1 MRCAHCAGYVT
12 SDGERAERWRHTL
25 AGGAG
30 ELGAARGEALTFR
43 HELLLRRAPD
53 DSAVPIR

>member
-1 MRCAHCAGYVT
+1 MCAGYVT